1 MVFLLGI
8 LTKIAPIFYIDII
21 KIIEYNVSGLKIKVK
36 QRSYWMIEKLKYHL
50 QKVFSCKQ
58 MRVSCL
64 AVMSAVT
71 VAVVTLL
78 CSSIYTVNVFD
89 GEKTYT
95 VRTLNKNATSV
106 ISGLKLKSNSYDIKT
121 TSTKGKTTSVEICYN
136 FPVYIT
142 RGNDTVEIAFSG
154 GTVSDA
160 LNVAGF
166 KLDKFDFVEPKAD
179 TVINDTVYID
189 FTDITYVNGVSTES
203 IPFSTETV
211 YSSSVKK
218 GVTTL
223 QTGANGVKEIKYT
236 EKLVNGVSVEKNVT
250 ATKVLSKPVNAK
262 RIVGTKASS
271 SSSNTGVK
279 TSSDVKCIS
288 WLNPASPIELD
299 ANGNPVNYKSKMTVR
314 ATAYTYTG
322 NNCATGV
329 APKPGYIAVN
339 PKVIPYG
346 TKLYIKS
353 PDGKIIY
360 GYAVAADTGGFIK
373 KHPTGIDLFLTS
385 ESACQSFGV
394 RQMEVYILK

>member
-1 MVFLLGI
+1 
-8 LTKIAPIFYIDII
+8 
-21 KIIEYNVSGLKIKVK
+21 
-36 QRSYWMIEKLKYHL
+36 MIEKLKYHL
-50 QKVFSCKQ
+50 QKVLSCKQ

-64 AVMSAVT
+64 AVMTAVT

-89 GEKTYT
+89 GEKTYS
-95 VRTLNKNATSV
+95 VRTLNKNVTSV
-106 ISGLKLKSNSYDIKT
+106 LSGLQLKSNSYNIEK
-121 TSTKGKTTSVEICYN
+121 TSTEGKTTSVEISYN

-142 RGNDTVEIAFSG
+142 RGNDTVEILFSG

-160 LNVAGF
+160 LSEAGF
-166 KLDKFDFVEPKAD
+166 KIDKFDFVQPAAD
-179 TVINDTVYID
+179 TVINETTYID
-189 FTDITYVNGVSTES
+189 YTDVSYINGVTTES
-203 IPFSTETV
+203 IPYKTETV
-211 YSSSVKK
+211 YSSNVSK

-223 QTGANGVKEIKYT
+223 QTGTNGVKEIKYT
-236 EKLVNGVSVEKNVT
+236 EKLVNGVSVEKTVT
-250 ATKVLSKPVNAK
+250 ATKVLSQPVNAK
-262 RIVGTKASS
+262 KIVGTKSTSGAS
-271 SSSNTGVK
+271 GVN
-279 TSSDVKCIS
+279 TSSDVNAIS
-288 WLNPASPIELD
+288 WLSPSSPIELD

-322 NNCATGV
+322 NNCSTGV

-360 GYAVAADTGGFIK
+360 GYAVAADTGGFIR

-385 ESACQSFGV
+385 ESACRSFGV
-394 RQMEVYILK
+394 RQMEVYILG